1 MKLLMENWRR
11 YLNEEVFGKQA
22 FVYHGTSAKPDKFIP
37 AVLGDRLVPGG
48 KAQYGRGLY
57 TVFEDDYDTKTFKG
71 QYGNQLYKLKVNLDG
86 FIIFDPE
93 ACKKVYGKVL
103 TISEQLKVV
112 GKENAI
118 EELID
123 DHKDD
128 TEFDVEED
136 LNKDLPA
143 DPIWHNFQVMKYKD
157 VLQRHVKGLMFATN
171 TEGKVAVIYD
181 PGIVV
186 PSSYAELPGGGLRS
200 EEEAKN
206 IRADLRPKYLTP
218 QWQKI
223 ERGKLKPALQ
233 RSASGDFTPGRFHSD
248 YNWKLLKQGKAKFE
262 GNLDLSKYKDR
273 KSFPNDFPLPDNLEV
288 GGNLYLN
295 GWWSDGPKLP
305 KGLKVHG
312 DLDIYYSPVYWDR
325 VRSDQPPPTPEE
337 LGVQVGGKVIV
348 SDEESN
354 YRSRDIDDDS
364 RG

>member
-1 MKLLMENWRR
+1 MKLIMESWRR
-11 YLNEEVFGKQA
+11 FLSEQVFGKQA

-48 KAQYGRGLY
+48 SDQYGRGLY

-71 QYGNQLYKLKVNLDG
+71 QYGHNLYKLKVNLDG
-86 FIIFDPE
+86 FVIFDPE

-103 TISEQLKVV
+103 TIGEQLKMM
-112 GKENAI
+112 GKESAI

-128 TEFDVEED
+128 TEFDVEKD
-136 LNKDLPA
+136 LNNDLPN
-143 DPIWHNFQVMKYKD
+143 DVNWWNLQVMKYKD
-157 VLQRHVKGLMFATN
+157 VLQRHVKGLMFGTK

-181 PGIVV
+181 PSIVV
-186 PSSYAELPGGGLRS
+186 PASYADLPIGGINPER
-200 EEEAKN
+200 AK
-206 IRADLRPKYLTP
+206 AMKPEYAKSYLAP
-218 QWQKI
+218 QWQPV
-223 ERGKLKPALQ
+223 ERGKLKPAIQ
-233 RSASGDFTPGRFHSD
+233 RSASGEFTPGRFHSN

-273 KSFPNDFPLPDNLEV
+273 KSFPNDSPLPDNLEV
-288 GGNLYLN
+288 GGNLYVN

-312 DLDIYYSPVYWDR
+312 DLDIYSSPMYWSRERWD
-325 VRSDQPPPTPEE
+325 DPPPTPEE

-364 RG
+364 QG